1 MKSQCKPV
9 IRLAATLILTG
20 VIVTGLCSGGWWFG
34 VSEDDLD
41 DVITAMRA
49 RGEAPTLADVARS
62 PVREHEDGGKMLRDA
77 YEWLR
82 NEGPPE
88 AEWPRTDDLT
98 LATFVQLPREKQAAL
113 RAFTESIGP
122 FLTLVRRAS
131 TKRQLRL
138 GPPADGSE
146 PLGDQ
151 SRGGLLSRTVRLL
164 RHARITSWQEGD
176 QSAYLD
182 LVRVQADLA
191 AHVMA
196 TSSSSE
202 AVRAADALGDVLV
215 AGQHALRFGD
225 CPAQD
230 IRAAVAPALTYDAD
244 ALFRSALRL
253 DRAWWMTVMAKM
265 SGDVAGGRPTGEELF
280 PRTPWRDRSVRA
292 GAIAWLRTVDHVL
305 DAPTGDHLE
314 TARRL
319 RAWGDRPNPYW
330 VATFDPGRAV
340 LGLARVMP
348 PALCRQTTS
357 LAALQRICDLA
368 LAAEAQHEESG
379 LWPRSLADVAF
390 EVPQDGLIDAFTGGE
405 IAFEAHGDG
414 VVISCRGPVD
424 ARVWGRAAL
433 PPNAPLVRALAWDLR
448 R

>member
-1 MKSQCKPV
+1 MKSPRKPV
-9 IRLAATLILTG
+9 IWLAATLILTG

-49 RGEAPTLADVARS
+49 RGESPTLADVAPS
-62 PVREHEDGGKMLRDA
+62 PAREHEGSGMMLREA
-77 YEWLR
+77 WEWLR

-88 AEWPRTDDLT
+88 AEWPRIEDLT
-98 LATFVQLPREKQAAL
+98 LATFVQLPREKQAEL
-113 RAFTESIGP
+113 RAFTESMGP

-151 SRGGLLSRTVRLL
+151 SRGGLLIRTVRLL

-191 AHVMA
+191 AHVTP
-196 TSSSSE
+196 TSSSYE
-202 AVRAADALGDVLV
+202 AVRAAEALGDVLV
-215 AGQHALRFGD
+215 AGGHALRLGN

-230 IRAAVAPALTYDAD
+230 VRAAVEPALTYDAD

-253 DRAWWMTVMAKM
+253 DRAWWLTVMAKL
-265 SGDVAGGRPTGEELF
+265 SGDVAGGWPTGEEMAL
-280 PRTPWRDRSVRA
+280 RTPWRDRSVRA
-292 GAIAWLRTVDHVL
+292 GAIAWLRAVDHVL
-305 DAPTGDHLE
+305 DAPTGDYLE

-330 VATFDPGRAV
+330 AGTFDPGSAV
-340 LGLARVMP
+340 LGMARVMP

-357 LAALQRICDLA
+357 LAALQRVCDLA
-368 LAAEAQHEESG
+368 LAARAQHEESG
-379 LWPRSLADVAF
+379 RWPRSLTDVAS
-390 EVPQDGLIDAFTGGE
+390 EVPRDRLIDPFTGGE
-405 IAFEAHGDG
+405 IAFEAHADG

-424 ARVWGRAAL
+424 TRVWGRAAL
-433 PPNAPLVRALAWDLR
+433 PPNAPLVRALVWDLR